1 MNYRTVG
8 GTDIR
13 LSEICF
19 GMASLTEHR
28 RQADTPAARV
38 AEAGAAIRQA
48 LDLGITTFHYGP
60 GYESGF
66 VMRELLRAGVRR
78 DRLQL
83 IAKLASPTFQET
95 IFSPATVTA
104 TVDRMLTETGFE
116 VISVGQYIFQGRG
129 IAESDK
135 PRLYA
140 GQMEADVA
148 GCFDELRRRGKV
160 LAHAGFAYSAD
171 FGAVVAK
178 SPGMRGVVGFFNM
191 MEHHLYSILPALR
204 ASGRSLFPMRPFCGG
219 ILTQKRPSW
228 DALPEGDRL
237 KRPAMRAPFAQRE
250 ELGRLFADVAE
261 PFETLALRYV
271 LSFPETATCI
281 VGLDSPEQVRRVVAQ
296 ASCAARLDDRAAQV
310 HALYLKQDAASR
322 HAAFHTTKGWQE

>member
-1 MNYRTVG
+1 MNYRVLG

-19 GMASLTEHR
+19 GMASLTGHR
-28 RQADTPAARV
+28 PQADTSPDHAAQ
-38 AEAGAAIRQA
+38 AAAAVRQA
-48 LDLGITTFHYGP
+48 LDLGVTTFHYGP
-60 GYESGF
+60 GYLSGF
-66 VMRELLRAGVRR
+66 VMRELIRTGVRT

-83 IAKLASPTFQET
+83 IVKLASPTFQET
-95 IFSPATVTA
+95 TFSPATITA
-104 TVDRMLTETGFE
+104 TVDRMLSETGFD

-135 PRLYA
+135 PALYA
-140 GQMEADVA
+140 GRMEADVA
-148 GCFDELRRRGKV
+148 GCFEDLRRRGKV
-160 LAHAGFAYSAD
+160 LCHAGFAYSAP
-171 FGAVVAK
+171 FGALVAK
-178 SPGMRGVVGFFNM
+178 SPGMCGVVGFFNM
-191 MEHHLYSILPALR
+191 MEHHLHPLLPALR
-204 ASGRSLFPMRPFCGG
+204 ASGRSLLAMRPFCGG

-228 DALPEGDRL
+228 AALPDGDRL
-237 KRPAMRAPFAQRE
+237 KLPAMRAPFAQRE

-261 PFETLALRYV
+261 PFETIALRYV

-281 VGLDSPEQVRRVVAQ
+281 VGLDSPGQVRRVVAQ
-296 ASCAARLDDRAAQV
+296 ASCPARLDDRAAQV